1 MSFQVNPA
9 QIIQM
14 IKNGQNPQQLMLKI
28 LEGQANIPMGANLLN
43 LAKGNKT
50 AEIEQIARN
59 IAQSRGIDFEKEF
72 NAFKQTLG
80 INKYN

>member
-1 MSFQVNPA
+1 
-9 QIIQM
+9 
-14 IKNGQNPQQLMLKI
+14 
-28 LEGQANIPMGANLLN
+28 MGANLLN

-72 NAFKQTLG
+72 NAFKQALG